1 MFESLTPHH
10 QIQAKSPVTA
20 TGLFAFWARLYRS
33 FSTYQTR
40 ILSVANKVNLDFAEA
55 APPLRSGLVRVIAG
69 PFQAVDR

>member
-1 MFESLTPHH
+1 MRRSSVRVTHAPPPDS
-10 QIQAKSPVTA
+10 AKSPVTT

-69 PFQAVDR
+69 PF